1 MLSGSR
7 HLEGFQCLATDAGVH
22 EPTNRFAL
30 GDDIVQGR
38 NETAD
43 ISRLVIILT
52 TAVEFDGYGVTFGGD
67 VVDSGG
73 VELSDHDVT
82 FGCV

>member
-1 MLSGSR
+1 MSSGSNS
-7 HLEGFQCLATDAGVH
+7 LEGLTADAGVH
-22 EPTNRFAL
+22 KPTNRFAF

-38 NETAD
+38 NETGD
-43 ISRLVIILT
+43 ISGLVIILT
-52 TAVEFDGYGVTFGGD
+52 TTVEFDGHGITFGGD
-67 VVDSGG
+67 GVDSGG